1 MSAGIV
7 SFKALGVDPPFDIL
21 DLGVGAL
28 LATAGGIDVRASYDL
43 ELKGSHTAHG
53 GYVRA
58 SVAF

>member
-21 DLGVGAL
+21 DLGAL

-43 ELKGSHTAHG
+43 ELKGGHTAHG